1 MTRVDYRFQ
10 DKFDIPSFLIV
21 TMLTIV
27 GFLAIYS
34 STRNTTF
41 EQGNFVKQIISWG
54 ISMAMFVAICY
65 LPVRFIRIASIPA
78 YIGSLGLLILVLLI
92 GRVVGGQKCWIF
104 LGSFSF
110 QPSEVAKLGTVLF
123 LARFLS
129 DSKTDLDKLKDI
141 SLAVGIGLLPVGL
154 IMLEPDLGSSLIFF
168 GIILAMIFW
177 RGISLFGLFFVLSPV
192 VCALASLFG
201 TVYFI
206 IALVLVIAILF
217 FFKKDIF
224 LSGSILAV
232 NLASGF
238 FVDYVF
244 NILSSHQQKRI
255 LSFVDPGADPL
266 GAGYNSLQAKIA
278 IGSGGLFGKGFLAG
292 NQTQLHFIP
301 EQWTDFIFCVI
312 GEEFGFIGSILVII
326 LFAVLFT
333 RLLKIASSAKDDY
346 LSLVVIGIMT
356 IYLMHFMI
364 NVGMAIGVM
373 PVIGVPLP
381 FISYGGSSLLNNMVM
396 FGLVIN
402 IYRSRKDFT

>member
-1 MTRVDYRFQ
+1 MERVDYRFQ
-10 DKFDIPSFLIV
+10 DKFDVPSFLIV
-21 TMLTIV
+21 TALTII

-34 STRNTTF
+34 ATRNIAF
-41 EQGNFVKQIISWG
+41 EQGNFLKQIISWG
-54 ISMAMFVAICY
+54 ISMVVFTAVCY
-65 LPVRFIRIASIPA
+65 LPVRFIKMFSIPA
-78 YIGSLGLLILVLLI
+78 YLGSLGLLVLVLLI

-123 LARFLS
+123 LARYLS
-129 DSKTDLDKLKDI
+129 DAKTDLDRLKDI
-141 SLAVGIGLLPVGL
+141 IFAVGIGLIPVGL

-168 GIILAMIFW
+168 GIILMMLFW
-177 RGISLFGLFFVLSPV
+177 KGISLFGLFFVLSPV

-206 IALVLVIAILF
+206 LALVAVLGILLF
-217 FFKKDIF
+217 FRKDVF
-224 LSGSILAV
+224 LSGSIFAI

-244 NILSSHQQKRI
+244 NILSPHQQKRI

-278 IGSGGLFGKGFLAG
+278 IGSGGFFGKGFLAG

-301 EQWTDFIFCVI
+301 AQWTDFIFCVV
-312 GEEFGFIGSILVII
+312 GEEFGFIGGILII
-326 LFAVLFT
+326 VMFAVLFT
-333 RLLKIASSAKDDY
+333 RLLKIASLAKDDY

-356 IYLMHFMI
+356 IYMMHFMI
-364 NVGMAIGVM
+364 NVGMAIGIM

-381 FISYGGSSLLNNMVM
+381 FISYGGSSLLNNMLM
-396 FGLVIN
+396 FGLVIC